1 MTNWL
6 SGWDIWRRNWR
17 NFRKFWKSPNL
28 GPSAIV
34 WICGAWNDH
43 LNRDG
48 ILYFLAWITF
58 TWKGCR
64 PPITLGKQ
72 GTTKLHDRH
81 RKYWI
86 FKISQFSGCGFGW
99 KFAIFQGSHRSFQNP
114 STSTTLWDLKLFCGY
129 FRPLGMTKK
138 APARWWNL
146 FYWKIRKKLQIRV
159 FGWFG
164 SFCQIPNFESPPRA
178 GQWSGWSW
186 EAGFRYTY
194 LVSSRRQK
202 S

>member
-1 MTNWL
+1 MNNWL

-17 NFRKFWKSPNL
+17 NFQKFWKSPNL

-99 KFAIFQGSHRSFQNP
+99 KLAIFQGSHRSFQNP

-146 FYWKIRKKLQIRV
+146 VYWKIRKNCKFV
-159 FGWFG
+159 FLADLAHFVRYRILSRLHARGNEVDG
-164 SFCQIPNFESPPRA
+164 SEKQGSGTPN
-178 GQWSGWSW
+178 
-186 EAGFRYTY
+186 
-194 LVSSRRQK
+194 
-202 S
+202 